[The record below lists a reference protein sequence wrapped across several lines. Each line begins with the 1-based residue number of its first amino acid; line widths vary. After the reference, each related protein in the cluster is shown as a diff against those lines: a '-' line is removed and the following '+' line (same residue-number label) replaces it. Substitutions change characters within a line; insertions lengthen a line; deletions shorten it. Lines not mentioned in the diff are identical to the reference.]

1 MPLGIF
7 INTVVF
13 FSNMLNR
20 MVMTRAP
27 LRITFVGGGTD
38 LPFYYQKRDYGA
50 VVSSAINKYIYVTV
64 NRKFDSNIRIS
75 YSKTEIVD
83 SVDRI
88 EHPTIRE
95 SMRLL
100 GIENGIEIVSISD
113 IPSRGTGLGSSST
126 FLVVLLHA
134 LHSYKGEFVSAEEL
148 AKEAVMVE
156 REILREEGGK
166 QDQYIAAYGGTNLI
180 KFRNDGSVEMVN
192 AVSHDSNLKKIEESL
207 LLLYTNRDRSSTDIH
222 RDQIENS
229 SEKMNVY
236 DEMKKLTDETFKA
249 ICDGDIDTLGELMHR
264 NWMMKKSL
272 SNKISDLWINEK
284 YERALNLGAK
294 GGKLVGAGGG
304 GFLLLVAEPEKHEN
318 IAKELGLRKVDF
330 RFSQSGSR
338 VIFVGD

>member
-1 MPLGIF
+1 
-7 INTVVF
+7 
-13 FSNMLNR
+13 MLNR

-95 SMRLL
+95 SLRLL
-100 GIENGIEIVSISD
+100 GIGNGIEIVSISD
-113 IPSRGTGLGSSST
+113 IPSAGTGLGSSST
-126 FLVVLLHA
+126 FLVALLHA

-148 AKEAVMVE
+148 AREAVKVE
-156 REILREEGGK
+156 REILREDGGK
-166 QDQYIAAYGGTNLI
+166 QDQYIAAYGGTNLM

-192 AVSHDSNLKKIEESL
+192 AVSHDSSLKKIEESL
-207 LLLYTNRDRSSTDIH
+207 LLLYTNRERSSTEIH

-236 DEMKKLTDETFKA
+236 DEMKKLADGTLKA
-249 ICDGDIDTLGELMHR
+249 ICDGDIDALGKLMHM

-272 SNKISDLWINEK
+272 SSRISDGWIDEK
-284 YERALNLGAK
+284 YERAIKLGAK

-318 IAKELGLRKVDF
+318 IAKELGLRKIDF

>member
-1 MPLGIF
+1 
-7 INTVVF
+7 
-13 FSNMLNR
+13 MLNR

-38 LPFYYQKRDYGA
+38 LPFYYEKRDYGA

-83 SVDRI
+83 SADRI

-95 SMRLL
+95 SLRLL

-126 FLVVLLHA
+126 FLVALLHA

-148 AKEAVMVE
+148 AREAVRVE
-156 REILREEGGK
+156 REILKEEGGK
-166 QDQYIAAYGGTNLI
+166 QDQYIAAYGGTNLM

-192 AVSHDSNLKKIEESL
+192 AVSHDSNLKRIEESL
-207 LLLYTNRDRSSTDIH
+207 LLLYTNRERSSTDIH

-236 DEMKKLTDETFKA
+236 DEMKKLADGTLKA

-264 NWMMKKSL
+264 NWMMKRSL
-272 SNKISDLWINEK
+272 SSRISDGWIDEK
-284 YERALNLGAK
+284 YERALKLGAK

-304 GFLLLVAEPEKHEN
+304 GFLLLVAEPDKHVN
-318 IAKELGLRKVDF
+318 IARELELRKVDF

-338 VIFVGD
+338 VIFVGE

>member
-1 MPLGIF
+1 
-7 INTVVF
+7 
-13 FSNMLNR
+13 MLNR

-38 LPFYYQKRDYGA
+38 LPFYYKKRDYGA

-64 NRKFDSNIRIS
+64 NRKFDSNIRIR

-95 SMRLL
+95 SLRLL
-100 GIENGIEIVSISD
+100 SIENGIEIVSISD

-126 FLVVLLHA
+126 FLVALLHA

-148 AKEAVMVE
+148 AREAVKVE
-156 REILREEGGK
+156 REILGEEGGK

-180 KFRNDGSVEMVN
+180 KFRNDGTVEMAN

-207 LLLYTNRDRSSTDIH
+207 LLLYTNRERSSTEIH
-222 RDQIENS
+222 KDQIENS

-236 DEMKKLTDETFKA
+236 DEMKKLTDGTLKA
-249 ICDGDIDTLGELMHR
+249 ICDGDIDALGELMHR
-264 NWMMKKSL
+264 NWMMKRSL
-272 SNKISDLWINEK
+272 SSRISDGWIDAK
-284 YERALNLGAK
+284 YERAIKLGAK

>member
-1 MPLGIF
+1 
-7 INTVVF
+7 
-13 FSNMLNR
+13 MLNK

-38 LPFYYQKRDYGA
+38 LPFYYEKRNYGA

-64 NRKFDSNIRIS
+64 NRKFDSSIRVS

-95 SMRLL
+95 SLRLL

-126 FLVVLLHA
+126 FLVALLHA

-148 AKEAVMVE
+148 AREAVRVE
-156 REILREEGGK
+156 REILKEEGGE
-166 QDQYIAAYGGTNLI
+166 QDQYIAAYGGTNLM

-192 AVSHDSNLKKIEESL
+192 AVSHDSNLKRIEESL
-207 LLLYTNRDRSSTDIH
+207 LLLYTNRERSSTEIH
-222 RDQIENS
+222 KDQIENS
-229 SEKMNVY
+229 HEKMNVY
-236 DEMKKLTDETFKA
+236 DEMKKLADETLKA
-249 ICDGDIDTLGELMHR
+249 ICDGDIGTLGELMHR
-264 NWMMKKSL
+264 NWIMKRSL
-272 SNKISDLWINEK
+272 SSRISDGWIDEK
-284 YERALNLGAK
+284 YERALKLGAK

-304 GFLLLVAEPEKHEN
+304 GFLLLVAEPEKHAN

-330 RFSQSGSR
+330 RFSQFGSR

>member
-1 MPLGIF
+1 
-7 INTVVF
+7 
-13 FSNMLNR
+13 MLNR

-38 LPFYYQKRDYGA
+38 LPFYYEKRDYGA

-95 SMRLL
+95 SLRLL
-100 GIENGIEIVSISD
+100 RIENGIEVVSISD

-126 FLVVLLHA
+126 FLVALLHA

-148 AKEAVMVE
+148 AREAVRVE
-156 REILREEGGK
+156 REILKEEGGK
-166 QDQYIAAYGGTNLI
+166 QDQYIAAYGGTNLM

-207 LLLYTNRDRSSTDIH
+207 LLLYTNRERSSTEIH

-236 DEMKKLTDETFKA
+236 DEMKKLADETLRA
-249 ICDGDIDTLGELMHR
+249 ICDGDIDALGELMHM
-264 NWMMKKSL
+264 NWMMKRSL
-272 SNKISDLWINEK
+272 SSRISDGWIDEK
-284 YERALNLGAK
+284 YERALKLGAK

-304 GFLLLVAEPEKHEN
+304 GFLLLVAEPEKHVN

>member
-1 MPLGIF
+1 
-7 INTVVF
+7 
-13 FSNMLNR
+13 MLNR

-38 LPFYYQKRDYGA
+38 LPFYYEKRDYGA

-64 NRKFDSNIRIS
+64 NRKFDSSIRVS

-95 SMRLL
+95 SLRLL

-113 IPSRGTGLGSSST
+113 VPSRGTGLGSSST
-126 FLVVLLHA
+126 FLVALLHA

-148 AKEAVMVE
+148 AREAVRIE
-156 REILREEGGK
+156 REILKEEGGK
-166 QDQYIAAYGGTNLI
+166 QDQYIAAYGGTNLM
-180 KFRNDGSVEMVN
+180 KFRSDGSVEIVN
-192 AVSHDSNLKKIEESL
+192 AVSHDSNLKKIEKSL
-207 LLLYTNRDRSSTDIH
+207 LLLYTNRERSSTEIH
-222 RDQIENS
+222 KDQIENS
-229 SEKMNVY
+229 PEKMNVY
-236 DEMKKLTDETFKA
+236 DEMKKLTDGTLKA
-249 ICDGDIDTLGELMHR
+249 ICDGDIDALGELMHR
-264 NWMMKKSL
+264 NWMMKRSL
-272 SNKISDLWINEK
+272 SSRISDGWIDEK
-284 YERALNLGAK
+284 YERAIKLGAN
-294 GGKLVGAGGG
+294 GGKVVGAGGG

-338 VIFVGD
+338 VIFVGE

>member
-1 MPLGIF
+1 
-7 INTVVF
+7 
-13 FSNMLNR
+13 MLNR

-38 LPFYYQKRDYGA
+38 LPFYYEKRDYGA

-95 SMRLL
+95 SLRLL
-100 GIENGIEIVSISD
+100 GIENGIEILSISD

-126 FLVVLLHA
+126 FLVALLHA

-148 AKEAVMVE
+148 AREAVRVE
-156 REILREEGGK
+156 RDILREEGGK
-166 QDQYIAAYGGTNLI
+166 QDQYIAAYGGTNLM
-180 KFRNDGSVEMVN
+180 KFRSDGSVEIVN

-207 LLLYTNRDRSSTDIH
+207 LLLYTNRERSSTEIH

-236 DEMKKLTDETFKA
+236 DEMKKLTDGTLKA
-249 ICDGDIDTLGELMHR
+249 ICDGDLDTLGELMHR
-264 NWMMKKSL
+264 NWMMKRSL
-272 SNKISDLWINEK
+272 SGRISDGWIDEK
-284 YERALNLGAK
+284 YERALKLGAK

-338 VIFVGD
+338 VIYVGE

>member
-1 MPLGIF
+1 
-7 INTVVF
+7 
-13 FSNMLNR
+13 MLNR

-38 LPFYYQKRDYGA
+38 LPFYYKKRDYGA

-64 NRKFDSNIRIS
+64 NRKFDSTIRIS

-95 SMRLL
+95 SLRFL
-100 GIENGIEIVSISD
+100 GIENGIEVVSISD

-126 FLVVLLHA
+126 FLVALLHA

-148 AKEAVMVE
+148 AREAVKVE
-156 REILREEGGK
+156 REILGEEGGK
-166 QDQYIAAYGGTNLI
+166 QDQYIAAYGGTNFM
-180 KFRNDGSVEMVN
+180 KFRNDGSVEVVN
-192 AVSHDSNLKKIEESL
+192 AVSHDSNLKKVEGSL
-207 LLLYTNRDRSSTDIH
+207 LLLYTKRERSSTEIY

-236 DEMKKLTDETFKA
+236 DEMKKLTDGTLKA
-249 ICDGDIDTLGELMHR
+249 ICDGDIDALGELMHR
-264 NWMMKKSL
+264 NWMMKRSL
-272 SNKISDLWINEK
+272 SSRISDGWIDAK
-284 YERALNLGAK
+284 YERAIKLGAK

>member
-1 MPLGIF
+1 
-7 INTVVF
+7 
-13 FSNMLNR
+13 MLNR

-38 LPFYYQKRDYGA
+38 LPFYYEKRDYGA

-95 SMRLL
+95 SLRLL
-100 GIENGIEIVSISD
+100 GIGNGIEIVSISD
-113 IPSRGTGLGSSST
+113 IPSAGTGLGSSST
-126 FLVVLLHA
+126 FLVALLHA
-134 LHSYKGEFVSAEEL
+134 LHSYKGEFVSAEVL
-148 AKEAVMVE
+148 AREAVRVE
-156 REILREEGGK
+156 REILKEEGGK
-166 QDQYIAAYGGTNLI
+166 QDQYIAAYGGTNLM
-180 KFRNDGSVEMVN
+180 KFRSDGSVEIVN
-192 AVSHDSNLKKIEESL
+192 AVSHDSNLKKIEKSL
-207 LLLYTNRDRSSTDIH
+207 LLLYSNRERSSTEIH
-222 RDQIENS
+222 KDQIENS
-229 SEKMNVY
+229 PEKMNVY
-236 DEMKKLTDETFKA
+236 DEMKKLTDGTLKA
-249 ICDGDIDTLGELMHR
+249 ICDGDIDALGELMHR
-264 NWMMKKSL
+264 NWMMKRSL
-272 SNKISDLWINEK
+272 SSRISDGWIDEK
-284 YERALNLGAK
+284 YERAIKLGAN
-294 GGKLVGAGGG
+294 GGKVVGAGGG

>member
-264 NWMMKKSL
+264 NWMMKRSL
-272 SNKISDLWINEK
+272 SSRISDSWIDEK
-284 YERALNLGAK
+284 YERALKLGAK

-304 GFLLLVAEPEKHEN
+304 GFLLLVVEPEKHEN

>member
-1 MPLGIF
+1 
-7 INTVVF
+7 
-13 FSNMLNR
+13 
-20 MVMTRAP
+20 MTRAP

-38 LPFYYQKRDYGA
+38 LPLYYEKRDYGA

-64 NRKFDSNIRIS
+64 NRKFDSSIRIS

-95 SMRLL
+95 SLRLL
-100 GIENGIEIVSISD
+100 GIENGIEILSISD

-126 FLVVLLHA
+126 FLVALLHA

-148 AKEAVMVE
+148 AREAVKVE
-156 REILREEGGK
+156 RDILREEGGK
-166 QDQYIAAYGGTNLI
+166 QDQYIAAYGGTNLM
-180 KFRNDGSVEMVN
+180 KFRNDGSVEVVN

-207 LLLYTNRDRSSTDIH
+207 LLLYTNRERSSTEIH

-236 DEMKKLTDETFKA
+236 DEMKKLTDGTLKA
-249 ICDGDIDTLGELMHR
+249 ICDGDLDTLGELMHR
-264 NWMMKKSL
+264 NWMMKRSL
-272 SNKISDLWINEK
+272 SGRISDGWIDEK
-284 YERALNLGAK
+284 YERALKLGAK

-338 VIFVGD
+338 VIYVGE

>member
-1 MPLGIF
+1 
-7 INTVVF
+7 
-13 FSNMLNR
+13 MLNR

-38 LPFYYQKRDYGA
+38 IPFYYEKRDYGA

-64 NRKFDSNIRIS
+64 NRKFDDNIRIS
-75 YSKTEIVD
+75 YSKTEIVG

-95 SMRLL
+95 SLRLL
-100 GIENGIEIVSISD
+100 GIENGLEIVSISD

-126 FLVVLLHA
+126 FLVALLHA

-148 AKEAVMVE
+148 AREAVKVE

-166 QDQYIAAYGGTNLI
+166 QDQYIAAYGGTNLM

-207 LLLYTNRDRSSTDIH
+207 LLLYTNRERSSTEIH
-222 RDQIENS
+222 KDQIENS

-236 DEMKKLTDETFKA
+236 DEMRKLTDGTLKA
-249 ICDGDIDTLGELMHR
+249 ICDGDIDTLGELVHK
-264 NWMMKKSL
+264 NWMMKRSL
-272 SNKISDLWINEK
+272 SSRISDGWIDAK
-284 YERALNLGAK
+284 YERAIKLGAK

-318 IAKELGLRKVDF
+318 IARELGLRKVDF
-330 RFSQSGSR
+330 RFG
-338 VIFVGD
+338 

>member
-1 MPLGIF
+1 
-7 INTVVF
+7 
-13 FSNMLNR
+13 MLNR

-38 LPFYYQKRDYGA
+38 LPFYYEKRDYGA

-75 YSKTEIVD
+75 YSITEIVD

-95 SMRLL
+95 SLRLL

-126 FLVVLLHA
+126 FLVALLHA

-148 AKEAVMVE
+148 AREAVKVE
-156 REILREEGGK
+156 REILKEEGGK
-166 QDQYIAAYGGTNLI
+166 QDQYIAAYGGTNLM
-180 KFRNDGSVEMVN
+180 KFRNDGSVEIVN
-192 AVSHDSNLKKIEESL
+192 AVSHDSNLKRIEESL
-207 LLLYTNRDRSSTDIH
+207 LLLYTNRERSSPEIH
-222 RDQIENS
+222 KDQIENS

-236 DEMKKLTDETFKA
+236 DEMKKLADGTLKA
-249 ICDGDIDTLGELMHR
+249 ICDGDIYTLGELMHR
-264 NWMMKKSL
+264 NWMMKRSL
-272 SNKISDLWINEK
+272 SSRISDSWIDEK
-284 YERALNLGAK
+284 YERALKLGAK

-304 GFLLLVAEPEKHEN
+304 GFLLLIAEPEKHEN
-318 IAKELGLRKVDF
+318 IARELGLRKVDF

-338 VIFVGD
+338 VIFVGE

>member
-1 MPLGIF
+1 
-7 INTVVF
+7 
-13 FSNMLNR
+13 MLNR

-38 LPFYYQKRDYGA
+38 LPFYYQKRNYGA

-64 NRKFDSNIRIS
+64 NRKFDSNIRVS

-88 EHPTIRE
+88 EHPSVRE
-95 SMRLL
+95 SLRFL
-100 GIENGIEIVSISD
+100 GIENGVEIVSISD
-113 IPSRGTGLGSSST
+113 IPSRGTGLGSSSS
-126 FLVVLLHA
+126 FIVALLHA

-148 AKEAVMVE
+148 AKEAVKVE
-156 REILREEGGK
+156 REILREDGGK
-166 QDQYIAAYGGTNLI
+166 QDQYIAAYGGTNLM

-192 AVSHDSNLKKIEESL
+192 AVSHDSNLKRIEESL
-207 LLLYTNRDRSSTDIH
+207 LLLYTNRERSSTEIH
-222 RDQIENS
+222 KDQIENS

-236 DEMKKLTDETFKA
+236 DEMKKLTEGTLNA

-264 NWMMKKSL
+264 NWMMKRSL
-272 SNKISDLWINEK
+272 SSRISDGWIDEK
-284 YERALNLGAK
+284 YEKAIKLGAK
-294 GGKLVGAGGG
+294 GGKVVGAGGG

-318 IAKELGLRKVDF
+318 IARELGLRKVDF

-338 VIFVGD
+338 VIFVGE

>member
-1 MPLGIF
+1 
-7 INTVVF
+7 
-13 FSNMLNR
+13 MLNR

-38 LPFYYQKRDYGA
+38 LPFYYEKRDYGA

-95 SMRLL
+95 SLRLL
-100 GIENGIEIVSISD
+100 CIENGIEVVSISD

-126 FLVVLLHA
+126 FLVALLHA

-148 AKEAVMVE
+148 AREAVRVE
-156 REILREEGGK
+156 REILKEEGGK
-166 QDQYIAAYGGTNLI
+166 QDQYIAAYGGTNLM

-207 LLLYTNRDRSSTDIH
+207 LLLYTNRERSSTEIH

-236 DEMKKLTDETFKA
+236 DEMKKLADETLRA
-249 ICDGDIDTLGELMHR
+249 ICDGDIDALGELMHM
-264 NWMMKKSL
+264 NWMMKRSL
-272 SNKISDLWINEK
+272 SSRISDGWIDEK
-284 YERALNLGAK
+284 YERALKLGAK

-304 GFLLLVAEPEKHEN
+304 GFLLLVAEPEKHVN

>member
-1 MPLGIF
+1 
-7 INTVVF
+7 
-13 FSNMLNR
+13 

-38 LPFYYQKRDYGA
+38 LPFYYEKRDYGA

-95 SMRLL
+95 SLRLL
-100 GIENGIEIVSISD
+100 GIENGIEVVSISD

-126 FLVVLLHA
+126 FLVALLHA

-148 AKEAVMVE
+148 AREAVRVE
-156 REILREEGGK
+156 RDILREEGGK
-166 QDQYIAAYGGTNLI
+166 QDQYIAAYGGTNLM
-180 KFRNDGSVEMVN
+180 KFRNNGSVEMVN

-207 LLLYTNRDRSSTDIH
+207 LLLYTNRERSSTDIH
-222 RDQIENS
+222 RDQIENL

-236 DEMKKLTDETFKA
+236 DEMKKLVDGTLKA

-264 NWMMKKSL
+264 NWMMKRSL
-272 SNKISDLWINEK
+272 SSRISDRWIDEK
-284 YERALNLGAK
+284 YERALKLGAK

-330 RFSQSGSR
+330 KFSQSRSS

>member
-1 MPLGIF
+1 MRLGIF
-7 INTVVF
+7 INSVVF
-13 FSNMLNR
+13 FSGMFNR

-38 LPFYYQKRDYGA
+38 LPFYYKKRDYGA

-64 NRKFDSNIRIS
+64 NRKFDSSIRIS
-75 YSKTEIVD
+75 YSKTEMVD
-83 SVDRI
+83 SVNRI

-95 SMRLL
+95 SLKLL

-126 FLVVLLHA
+126 FLVALLHA

-148 AKEAVMVE
+148 AREAVKVE

-166 QDQYIAAYGGTNLI
+166 QDQYIAAYGGTNLM

-192 AVSHDSNLKKIEESL
+192 AVSHDSNLKRIEKSL
-207 LLLYTNRDRSSTDIH
+207 LLLYTNRERSSTEIH

-236 DEMKKLTDETFKA
+236 DEMKKLTDGTLKA
-249 ICDGDIDTLGELMHR
+249 ICDGDLDTLGELVHK
-264 NWMMKKSL
+264 NWMMKRSL
-272 SNKISDLWINEK
+272 SSRISDGWIDAK
-284 YERALNLGAK
+284 YESAIKLGAK

-304 GFLLLVAEPEKHEN
+304 GFLLLVAEPEKHGN
-318 IAKELGLRKVDF
+318 IAKELGLRKLDF
-330 RFSQSGSR
+330 RSSQSGSR
-338 VIFVGD
+338 VIFVGE

>member
-1 MPLGIF
+1 
-7 INTVVF
+7 
-13 FSNMLNR
+13 MLNR

-27 LRITFVGGGTD
+27 LRITFVGSVTD
-38 LPFYYQKRDYGA
+38 LPFYYEKRDYGA

-95 SMRLL
+95 SLRLL

-126 FLVVLLHA
+126 FLVALLHA

-148 AKEAVMVE
+148 AREAVKVE
-156 REILREEGGK
+156 REILMEEGGK
-166 QDQYIAAYGGTNLI
+166 QDQYIAAYGGTNLM

-192 AVSHDSNLKKIEESL
+192 AVSHDSNLKRIEESL
-207 LLLYTNRDRSSTDIH
+207 LLLYTNRERNSTEIH

-229 SEKMNVY
+229 HEKMNVY
-236 DEMKKLTDETFKA
+236 DEMKKLTDDVLKA
-249 ICDGDIDTLGELMHR
+249 ICDGDLDTLGELMHR
-264 NWMMKKSL
+264 NWMMKRSL
-272 SNKISDLWINEK
+272 SRRISDSWIDGK
-284 YERALNLGAK
+284 YERAIKLGAK

-304 GFLLLVAEPEKHEN
+304 GFLLLVTEPEKHEN
-318 IAKELGLRKVDF
+318 IARELGLRKVDF
-330 RFSQSGSR
+330 KFSQSGSR

>member
-1 MPLGIF
+1 MRLGIF
-7 INTVVF
+7 ITIVVF

-64 NRKFDSNIRIS
+64 NRKFDSSIRIS
-75 YSKTEIVD
+75 YSKTEIVGT
-83 SVDRI
+83 VDRI

-126 FLVVLLHA
+126 FLVALLHA
-134 LHSYKGEFVSAEEL
+134 LHSYKGEFVSSEEL
-148 AKEAVMVE
+148 AREAVKVE
-156 REILREEGGK
+156 REILKEDGGK
-166 QDQYIAAYGGTNLI
+166 QDQYIAAYGGTNLM
-180 KFRNDGSVEMVN
+180 KFRSDGSVEVVN
-192 AVSHDSNLKKIEESL
+192 AVSHDSNLKRVEESL
-207 LLLYTNRDRSSTDIH
+207 LLLYTNRERSSTEIH

-236 DEMKKLTDETFKA
+236 DEMKKLTDGTLKA
-249 ICDGDIDTLGELMHR
+249 ICEGDIDTLGELMHR
-264 NWMMKKSL
+264 NWMMKRSL
-272 SNKISDLWINEK
+272 SSRISDGWIDAK
-284 YERALNLGAK
+284 YERAIKLGAK

-304 GFLLLVAEPEKHEN
+304 GFLLLVAEPEKHRN
-318 IAKELGLRKVDF
+318 IAKQLDLRKVDF

>member
-1 MPLGIF
+1 
-7 INTVVF
+7 
-13 FSNMLNR
+13 MLNR

-38 LPFYYQKRDYGA
+38 LPFYYEKRDYGA

-64 NRKFDSNIRIS
+64 NRKFDSSIRIS

-95 SMRLL
+95 SLRLL

-126 FLVVLLHA
+126 FLVALLHA

-148 AKEAVMVE
+148 AREAVRVE
-156 REILREEGGK
+156 REILKEEGGK
-166 QDQYIAAYGGTNLI
+166 QDQYIAAYGGTNLM

-192 AVSHDSNLKKIEESL
+192 AVSHDSNLKRIEESL
-207 LLLYTNRDRSSTDIH
+207 LLLYTNRERSSTEIH
-222 RDQIENS
+222 KDQIENS
-229 SEKMNVY
+229 SERMNVY
-236 DEMKKLTDETFKA
+236 DEMKKLADGTLKA
-249 ICDGDIDTLGELMHR
+249 ICDGDIDALGELMHR
-264 NWMMKKSL
+264 NWMMKRSL
-272 SNKISDLWINEK
+272 SSRISDKWIDEK
-284 YERALNLGAK
+284 YERAIKLCAK

-318 IAKELGLRKVDF
+318 IARELGLRKVDF
-330 RFSQSGSR
+330 KLSQSGSR

>member
-1 MPLGIF
+1 
-7 INTVVF
+7 
-13 FSNMLNR
+13 MLNR

-38 LPFYYQKRDYGA
+38 LPFYYEKRDYGA

-64 NRKFDSNIRIS
+64 NRKFDNSIRIS

-95 SMRLL
+95 SLRLL

-126 FLVVLLHA
+126 FLVALLHA

-148 AKEAVMVE
+148 AREAVRVE

-166 QDQYIAAYGGTNLI
+166 QDQYIAAYGGTNLM
-180 KFRNDGSVEMVN
+180 KFRSDGSVEIVN
-192 AVSHDSNLKKIEESL
+192 AVSHDSNLKRVEESL
-207 LLLYTNRDRSSTDIH
+207 LLLYTNRERSSTEIH

-236 DEMKKLTDETFKA
+236 DEMKKLANGTLKA

-264 NWMMKKSL
+264 NWMMKRSL
-272 SNKISDLWINEK
+272 SSRISDSWIDEK
-284 YERALNLGAK
+284 YEIALKLGAK

-304 GFLLLVAEPEKHEN
+304 GFLLLIAEPEKHRN
-318 IAKELGLRKVDF
+318 IAKQLDLRKVDF
-330 RFSQSGSR
+330 GFSQSGSR
-338 VIFVGD
+338 VIFVGE

>member
-1 MPLGIF
+1 
-7 INTVVF
+7 
-13 FSNMLNR
+13 MLNR

-38 LPFYYQKRDYGA
+38 LPFYYEKRDYGA

-83 SVDRI
+83 SVERI

-95 SMRLL
+95 SLRLL

-113 IPSRGTGLGSSST
+113 VPSQGTGLGSSST
-126 FLVVLLHA
+126 FLVALLHA

-148 AKEAVMVE
+148 AREAVRIE

-166 QDQYIAAYGGTNLI
+166 QDQYIAAYGGTNLM
-180 KFRNDGSVEMVN
+180 KFRSDGSVEIVN
-192 AVSHDSNLKKIEESL
+192 AVSHDSNLKKIEKSL
-207 LLLYTNRDRSSTDIH
+207 LLLYTNRERSSTEIH
-222 RDQIENS
+222 RDQIVNS
-229 SEKMNVY
+229 AQKMETY
-236 DEMKKLTDETFKA
+236 DEMKKLAELAFMA
-249 ICDGDIDTLGELMHR
+249 VCDGDMDSLGDMMDR
-264 NWMMKKSL
+264 NWRMKKSL
-272 SNKISDLWINEK
+272 SSRISDNWIDEK
-284 YERALNLGAK
+284 YEMSLKLGAK

-304 GFLLLVAEPEKHEN
+304 GFLLLVAEPEKHEM
-318 IAKELGLRKVDF
+318 IARELGLRKVDF
-330 RFSQSGSR
+330 KFSQSGSR

>member
-1 MPLGIF
+1 
-7 INTVVF
+7 
-13 FSNMLNR
+13 MLNR

-95 SMRLL
+95 SLRLL

-113 IPSRGTGLGSSST
+113 IPSRGTGLGSSSS
-126 FLVVLLHA
+126 FLVALLHA
-134 LHSYKGEFVSAEEL
+134 LHSYMGEFVSAEEL
-148 AKEAVMVE
+148 AREAVKVE
-156 REILREEGGK
+156 RDILKEEGGK
-166 QDQYIAAYGGTNLI
+166 QDQYIAAYGGTNLM

-192 AVSHDSNLKKIEESL
+192 AVSHDSNLKRIEESL
-207 LLLYTNRDRSSTDIH
+207 LLLYTNRERSSTEIH
-222 RDQIENS
+222 KDQIENS

-236 DEMKKLTDETFKA
+236 DEMKKLTEGTLNA
-249 ICDGDIDTLGELMHR
+249 ISDGDIDTLGELMHR
-264 NWMMKKSL
+264 NWMMKRSL
-272 SNKISDLWINEK
+272 SSRISDGWIDEK
-284 YERALNLGAK
+284 YERAIKLGAK

-338 VIFVGD
+338 VIYVGE

>member
-1 MPLGIF
+1 MRLGIF
-7 INTVVF
+7 ITIVVF

-64 NRKFDSNIRIS
+64 NRKFDSSIRIS
-75 YSKTEIVD
+75 YSKTEIVGT
-83 SVDRI
+83 VDRI

-113 IPSRGTGLGSSST
+113 IPSRGTRLGSSST
-126 FLVVLLHA
+126 FLVALLHA
-134 LHSYKGEFVSAEEL
+134 LHSYKGEFVSSEEL
-148 AKEAVMVE
+148 AREAVKVE
-156 REILREEGGK
+156 REILKEDGGK
-166 QDQYIAAYGGTNLI
+166 QDQYIAAYGGTNLM
-180 KFRNDGSVEMVN
+180 KFRNDGSVEVVN
-192 AVSHDSNLKKIEESL
+192 AVSHDSNLKRVEESL
-207 LLLYTNRDRSSTDIH
+207 LLLYTNRERSSTEIH

-229 SEKMNVY
+229 SEKMNLY
-236 DEMKKLTDETFKA
+236 DEMKKLTDGTLKA
-249 ICDGDIDTLGELMHR
+249 ICEGDIDTLGELMHR
-264 NWMMKKSL
+264 NWMMKRSL
-272 SNKISDLWINEK
+272 SSRISDGWIDAK
-284 YERALNLGAK
+284 YERAIKLGGK

>member
-1 MPLGIF
+1 
-7 INTVVF
+7 
-13 FSNMLNR
+13 MLNK

-38 LPFYYQKRDYGA
+38 LPFYYEKRNYGA

-64 NRKFDSNIRIS
+64 NRKFDSSIRVS

-95 SMRLL
+95 SLRLL

-126 FLVVLLHA
+126 FLVALLHA

-148 AKEAVMVE
+148 AREAVKVE

-166 QDQYIAAYGGTNLI
+166 QDQYIAAYGGTNLM
-180 KFRNDGSVEMVN
+180 KFRSDGSVEIVN
-192 AVSHDSNLKKIEESL
+192 AVSHDSNLKRVEESL
-207 LLLYTNRDRSSTDIH
+207 LLLYTNRERSSTEIH

-229 SEKMNVY
+229 HEKMNVY
-236 DEMKKLTDETFKA
+236 DEMKKLTDDVLKA
-249 ICDGDIDTLGELMHR
+249 ICDGDLDTLGELMHR
-264 NWMMKKSL
+264 NWMMKRSL
-272 SNKISDLWINEK
+272 SSRISDSWIDEK
-284 YERALNLGAK
+284 YERALKLGAK

-304 GFLLLVAEPEKHEN
+304 GFLLLIAEPEKHEN
-318 IAKELGLRKVDF
+318 IARELGLRKVDF
-330 RFSQSGSR
+330 KFSQSGSR

>member
-1 MPLGIF
+1 
-7 INTVVF
+7 
-13 FSNMLNR
+13 MLNR

-38 LPFYYQKRDYGA
+38 LPFYYEKRDYGA

-64 NRKFDSNIRIS
+64 NRKFDSSIRIS

-88 EHPTIRE
+88 EHSTIRE
-95 SMRLL
+95 SLRLL

-236 DEMKKLTDETFKA
+236 DEMKKLTDGTFKA

-264 NWMMKKSL
+264 NWMMKRSL
-272 SNKISDLWINEK
+272 SSRISDSWIDEK
-284 YERALNLGAK
+284 YERALKLGAK

-304 GFLLLVAEPEKHEN
+304 GFLLLVVEPEKHEN

>member
-1 MPLGIF
+1 
-7 INTVVF
+7 
-13 FSNMLNR
+13 MLNR

-27 LRITFVGGGTD
+27 LRITFVGDGTD
-38 LPFYYQKRDYGA
+38 LPFYYEKRNYGA

-64 NRKFDSNIRIS
+64 NRKFDSNIRVS

-88 EHPTIRE
+88 EHPSVRE
-95 SMRLL
+95 SLRFL
-100 GIENGIEIVSISD
+100 GIENGVEIVSISD
-113 IPSRGTGLGSSST
+113 IPSRGTGLGSSSS
-126 FLVVLLHA
+126 FIVALLHA

-148 AKEAVMVE
+148 AKEAVKVE
-156 REILREEGGK
+156 REILREDGGK
-166 QDQYIAAYGGTNLI
+166 QDQYIAAYGGTNLM

-192 AVSHDSNLKKIEESL
+192 AVSHDSNLKRIAESL
-207 LLLYTNRDRSSTDIH
+207 LLLYTNRERSSTEIH
-222 RDQIENS
+222 KDQIENS

-236 DEMKKLTDETFKA
+236 DEMKKLTEGTLNA

-264 NWMMKKSL
+264 NWMMKRSL
-272 SNKISDLWINEK
+272 SSRISDGWIDEK
-284 YERALNLGAK
+284 YEKAIKLGAK
-294 GGKLVGAGGG
+294 GGKVVGAGGG

-338 VIFVGD
+338 VIFVGE